1 MGLRLVSKLF
11 PLLTIVGRI
20 FTEEACL
27 MERTGDLREIE
38 ILLNKYLIVRLRFL
52 SLVDGLM

>member
-11 PLLTIVGRI
+11 PSLAIVGRI
-20 FTEEACL
+20 FTEAACL
-27 MERTGDLREIE
+27 MERTGALREIE

>member
-11 PLLTIVGRI
+11 PSLAIVGRI